1 MEGKGPLS
9 FDQILSDPVNLNY
22 FKQFCAPRV
31 HTSCLAMRSQ
41 ALDSRPQRCHPMPR
55 FPPEAVGPR
64 RFGRPQSGD
73 PLQIPLRR
81 EGSHPPARDPF
92 ASLVRRGHTRFSLT
106 GAACGHTQAWRR
118 CRWRTCSSGSSARST
133 ARSRRPNPNPNPSPN
148 PNPNPDPDPRRA
160 RAVRRAARRRAWLA
174 FGAPRRPCSRRAR
187 SSSSASRSCC
197 TMT

>member
-1 MEGKGPLS
+1 MSLMATISKQSMEGKGPLS

-133 ARSRRPNPNPNPSPN
+133 ARSRRPGPNPNPSPN
-148 PNPNPDPDPRRA
+148 PNPNRDPNPT
-160 RAVRRAARRRAWLA
+160 LN
-174 FGAPRRPCSRRAR
+174 PNSEP
-187 SSSSASRSCC
+187 
-197 TMT
+197 